1 MFKCPYCGVDI
12 LSEKAYLGHVEIC
25 PKNPKNIKKPE
36 TTNKE
41 PVKSKSEKVKKDDKA
56 RSSRKG

>member
-25 PKNPKNIKKPE
+25 PKNPKNII
-36 TTNKE
+36 NKE
-41 PVKSKSEKVKKDDKA
+41 PVKSKPEKVKKDDKA

>member
-25 PKNPKNIKKPE
+25 PKNPKNIIK
-36 TTNKE
+36 KE
-41 PVKSKSEKVKKDDKA
+41 PVKSESRIKKDDKV
-56 RSSRKG
+56 RSSRKS

>member
-25 PKNPKNIKKPE
+25 PKNPKNIKQFE
-36 TTNKE
+36 KE
-41 PVKSKSEKVKKDDKA
+41 PAKSKSEKVKKDDKV
-56 RSSRKG
+56 RSNRKS